1 MNELDDLKISF
12 CLRVYF
18 IHGQIQEKKRSPL
31 FNSLEFG
38 RRILEAMLMILKY
51 FSYNLCKELIG
62 GA

>member
-1 MNELDDLKISF
+1 MNELDDLKISY

-18 IHGQIQEKKRSPL
+18 IHGQIQKKRSPV
-31 FNSLEFG
+31 FNSLGFG

-51 FSYNLCKELIG
+51 FSYSLCKELLG